1 MTRQSNRSEMIRGHR
16 ESFYVMKQRNVTARK
31 LARRIMKGQGTPEGA
46 EKLERMLQRGA
57 QLDMPPAAMQALQAS
72 LKALKPPQNTKE
84 G

>member
-31 LARRIMKGQGTPEGA
+31 VAKRVMKDQATA
-46 EKLERMLQRGA
+46 EDAQKLERLLRRGA
-57 QLDMPPAAMQALQAS
+57 QLDWDPKAMEALKTRLSRLQA
-72 LKALKPPQNTKE
+72 AENTKE